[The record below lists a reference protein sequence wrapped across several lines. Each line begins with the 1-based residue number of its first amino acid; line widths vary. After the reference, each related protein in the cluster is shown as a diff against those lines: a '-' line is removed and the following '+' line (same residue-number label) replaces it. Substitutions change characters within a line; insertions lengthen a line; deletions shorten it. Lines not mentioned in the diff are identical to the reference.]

1 MKSAAWQFG
10 PFLLEPSEH
19 TLTRDGAPVRLA
31 GKDYE
36 LLVALIERAGQL
48 VRKEELL
55 QRLWPNAFVEEG
67 NLTKHV
73 SMLRKALGDVGDAGR
88 IIETIPKVGFR
99 FVLPV
104 TTVDQ
109 SGPVIPARPAMPRW
123 YAAIAALLALGGI
136 STAILRPWNRA
147 SVPVRHEWKA
157 LAVLPFTALEEPAA
171 SAGHLGIGLTDGII
185 TRLSA
190 QRLLAVRPTSVVRL
204 YAAEYSSDVRSV
216 GERLGVDV
224 FLEGHIQR
232 AADTIRVTV
241 QLSDVERGAPI
252 WGETFDEPSA
262 ELFRLE
268 DAIADRVAAA
278 LRLQIGAAEQ
288 QRLRRRYTENAA
300 AYEEYLAG
308 RDGLLRYTPEG
319 TRLAVAAFE
328 RALAVDPSYALA
340 RAGLATASADMYLR
354 FAPTSEFQQWG
365 DRATREAGA
374 ALALDPDLAEAHAAR
389 AAVLR
394 KRDFDWEAAIS
405 ESRRALTL
413 NPNLDQPHLVQAA
426 AFYHLGLMEQAQAE
440 LGSARRVGTADR
452 VEPLR
457 VEGLIALFSSDF
469 TTARQRLE
477 EVSHQSSRAIGD
489 TYLALAYFY
498 AGDRDRAR
506 RMLETLAM
514 DPSASTAARS
524 SAALAGILAASHDAA
539 GARRVLTGVLKGGYR
554 DHHVAYSIAAAYAQ
568 LGDARKAVQWLR
580 ASADTGFPCET
591 WYVRDPLLEPLRRQ
605 AGFVQLMAELT
616 TRQASASARY
626 RELR

>member
-1 MKSAAWQFG
+1 MKSGAWQFG
-10 PFLLEPSEH
+10 LFLLQPSEH
-19 TLTRDGAPVRLA
+19 ALLRDGVRVRLA

-36 LLVALIERAGQL
+36 LLVALVERAGQL

-73 SMLRKALGDVGDAGR
+73 STLRKALGDVGDAGR

-104 TTVDQ
+104 TSVEERD
-109 SGPVIPARPAMPRW
+109 PALPARGAMPRW
-123 YAAIAALLALGGI
+123 QAAVAALLVLGGI
-136 STAILRPWNRA
+136 AVAIGRPWNTT
-147 SVPVRHEWKA
+147 SLPVRHEWKA
-157 LAVLPFTALEEPAA
+157 LAVLPFTALEGDAA
-171 SAGHLGIGLTDGII
+171 TADHLGIGLTDGII
-185 TRLSA
+185 TRLSG
-190 QRLLAVRPTSVVRL
+190 QRLLAVRPTSVVRA
-204 YAAEYSSDVRSV
+204 YAASSGARSV
-216 GERLGVDV
+216 GGQLGVDV
-224 FLEGHIQR
+224 LLEGHIQR
-232 AADTIRVTV
+232 AGDTIRVTV
-241 QLSDVERGAPI
+241 QLLDVAQGAPI
-252 WGETFDEPSA
+252 WGETFDETSA

-300 AYEEYLAG
+300 AYKEYLAG
-308 RDGLLRYTPEG
+308 REGLLRYTPEG
-319 TRLAVAAFE
+319 ARFAVAAFE
-328 RALAVDPSYALA
+328 RALSMDPSYALA

-354 FAPTSEFQQWG
+354 FAPASELQKWG
-365 DRATREAGA
+365 ERATHEADG

-394 KRDFDWEAAIS
+394 KREFDWDAAVS

-413 NPNLDQPHLVQAA
+413 NPNLDQPHLIQAA

-452 VEPLR
+452 VESLR
-457 VEGLIALFSSDF
+457 VEALIALFSGDF
-469 TTARQRLE
+469 ATARQRLE

-498 AGDRDRAR
+498 AGERDRAR
-506 RMLETLAM
+506 RLLEALAM
-514 DPSASTAARS
+514 EQSAATAARS
-524 SAALAGILAASHDAA
+524 SAALAGVLAASDDAA
-539 GARRVLTGVLKGGYR
+539 GARRVLTPVVQGGYR

-568 LGDARKAVQWLR
+568 LGDARKAVRWLR
-580 ASADTGFPCET
+580 SSADTGFPCAT
-591 WYVRDPLLEPLRRQ
+591 WYARDPLLDPLRRD
-605 AGFVQLMAELT
+605 AGFMQLMAELT
-616 TRQASASARY
+616 KREASASARY
-626 RELR
+626 PKPQ